1 VLRTLKRRLPKEAAA
16 SGRGQLKSI
25 PQWIN
30 FATLESAMACNQPAQ
45 ISRLE
50 KEQHGSAVLRVKLRR
65 KITPENCDHRT
76 GHALLLTR
84 GFDFLAERPL
94 ETTQQVRCGK
104 VAQNVSVSPV

>member
-1 VLRTLKRRLPKEAAA
+1 
-16 SGRGQLKSI
+16 
-25 PQWIN
+25 
-30 FATLESAMACNQPAQ
+30 MACNQPAQ